1 MSYSETILAHLPQAV
16 FVLDAKNYLVH
27 VNPAAENLMQMSAS
41 LLIGQN
47 LNQILPDDS
56 PLFDL
61 IHHIRQQG
69 GQLVERDIILDS
81 LRTGKLSTDIYV
93 TDLPDGSNDES
104 CDESQAG
111 IAEIMLTVEP
121 HYHHHLETSYSYKRT
136 VRAVTGMSQLLLHEI
151 KNPLS
156 GIRGAA
162 QLVEQSLSHQADQQ
176 LTQMICHE
184 TDRIVSLIDKFNDFS
199 ENTSFRSEPINIH
212 IILDHVRRLAE
223 NGFAKHVRFIEKYDP
238 SLPDVLGD
246 NDRLIQ
252 VILNLIK
259 NASEAIDHGDG
270 EIVITTSYQQG
281 VRFRVSGHGQAHIR
295 EKLSLPICISIK
307 DNGIGIP
314 EDVRPHI
321 FDPFVSNKP
330 GGSGLGLPLVAKII
344 EELGGAIDFHPLSR
358 GTEFRLFLPLHK
370 NKKTEALG

>member
-1 MSYSETILAHLPQAV
+1 MSNSEIILSHLPQAV
-16 FVLDAKNYLVH
+16 FVLDPENYLVY

-47 LNQILPDDS
+47 LKQIFPEDS

-61 IHHIRQQG
+61 IHHIQQQG
-69 GQLVERDIILDS
+69 GQLVERDMILDS
-81 LRTGKLSTDIYV
+81 LRTGKITTDIYV
-93 TDLPDGSNDES
+93 TDLQDGRH
-104 CDESQAG
+104 
-111 IAEIMLTVEP
+111 AETAQIMMTVQP

-223 NGFAKHVRFIEKYDP
+223 NGFAKHVRFVEKYDP
-238 SLPDVLGD
+238 SLPDVQGD

-281 VRFRVSGHGQAHIR
+281 VRFRISGQGQAHIR

-344 EELGGAIDFHPLSR
+344 EELGGAIDFHPQSR

-370 NKKTEALG
+370 NKKMEALG

>member
-16 FVLDAKNYLVH
+16 FVLDTKNYLVH

-93 TDLPDGSNDES
+93 TDLPDGSNDG
-104 CDESQAG
+104 SQAG

-223 NGFAKHVRFIEKYDP
+223 NGFAKHIRFIEKYDP